1 MCMYMYSY
9 NRTKIVQSSFFFI
22 VFEMKIIKFEINIL
36 LLVLIQAIIEFILAM
51 DSIRDQYALEP
62 PRLNDQNH
70 QAD

>member
-36 LLVLIQAIIEFILAM
+36 LIVSTNTGNNRVHIGNGFDKRPICT
-51 DSIRDQYALEP
+51 
-62 PRLNDQNH
+62 
-70 QAD
+70 

>member
-9 NRTKIVQSSFFFI
+9 NRTKIVQSSFSFI

-62 PRLNDQNH
+62 PPD
-70 QAD
+70 